1 MNVFG
6 GPEAWLYLRC
16 DRHYRAAWRDNA
28 APPVSA
34 PEYED
39 TPFPVRIR
47 CRADLAAEEDWRM
60 LAWQDPFD
68 GGGAASPFW
77 ALAPMMEGVGSA
89 QAAPLLPLLA
99 GAGATL
105 SGLRLGDGALVLKA
119 EKDGA
124 AVQVLVTGDGPLMAG
139 GGVRLFHDWG
149 LRLPVD
155 VERMEDLWGVSGGVL
170 PNERREGWVRGALT
184 RTCC

>member
-6 GPEAWLYLRC
+6 GPEAWSYLRC

-34 PEYED
+34 PAYED

-47 CRADLAAEEDWRM
+47 CRADLAAEEDWRL

-68 GGGAASPFW
+68 GAAPASPFW

-89 QAAPLLPLLA
+89 QAAPLLALLA
-99 GAGATL
+99 GAGARL
-105 SGLRLGDGALVLKA
+105 EGLRLGDGALVLKA
-119 EKDGA
+119 EKAGA

-149 LRLPVD
+149 LRLPLD
-155 VERMEDLWGVSGGVL
+155 VERMGDLWGVSGGVL